1 MNPQLTFDLN
11 FSFFKSIF
19 SSNNEEAEEKRKKKE
34 IKDKKGMQNKEEK
47 FKTDIKKNILKKDL
61 TKSSE
66 TTYTKEETNNIN
78 KKIGKIETEISK
90 DIKKEEKNK
99 IIDKKEENKKEE
111 EKNIIK
117 IEIKEDK
124 KNKKKKNKNKKEK
137 KTKDELLNFLV
148 YYIKNIFLFKKRVK
162 NVIKRHKENFAI
174 ISSLNKIH
182 LTMIIKINEEKV
194 NKVKPIYESILKEN
208 IFYISRKMYKKKN
221 LLKFSFVNK
230 KNESI
235 LDPKFNTE
243 YDEGEFINV
252 INLKKIKDK
261 EEENEED
268 FQSFLESYYTMKPS
282 LSKEVVEQNKLS
294 LGVVRVKK
302 KHKTMDAKGGLNLGI
317 HKFQSN
323 SILKQRPIKR
333 ITSNKKISFAD
344 KNETIAYIKDD

>member
-19 SSNNEEAEEKRKKKE
+19 TSNNEEEEKKKKE
-34 IKDKKGMQNKEEK
+34 IKDKKQKKEK
-47 FKTDIKKNILKKDL
+47 AKTDVKQNISKKDL

-66 TTYTKEETNNIN
+66 TIYKEEDKNGVD
-78 KKIGKIETEISK
+78 KKAEKIETEISK
-90 DIKKEEKNK
+90 KENNEEKNK
-99 IIDKKEENKKEE
+99 MNGKKENNKKEE
-111 EKNIIK
+111 EINIIIEELKKDK
-117 IEIKEDK
+117 I
-124 KNKKKKNKNKKEK
+124 NKKKKNKNKKEK

-174 ISSLNKIH
+174 ISSLNKNH
-182 LTMIIKINEEKV
+182 LSMNIKINEEKV

-302 KHKTMDAKGGLNLGI
+302 KHKTMDAKGGLNFGI

-344 KNETIAYIKDD
+344 KNETIAYKKDD

>member
-117 IEIKEDK
+117 IEIKQDK
-124 KNKKKKNKNKKEK
+124 KNKKKKNKNKKEN

-282 LSKEVVEQNKLS
+282 LSKEVEKQKKLI
-294 LGVVRVKK
+294 LDYIRVKK
-302 KHKTMDAKGGLNLGI
+302 KHITMDAKGGLNLGI

-323 SILKQRPIKR
+323 
-333 ITSNKKISFAD
+333 
-344 KNETIAYIKDD
+344 

>member
-1 MNPQLTFDLN
+1 MNPHLTFDLN
-11 FSFFKSIF
+11 FSFFNSLF
-19 SSNNEEAEEKRKKKE
+19 ASNNEEEERKKKE
-34 IKDKKGMQNKEEK
+34 IKDRKGKEKKIEK
-47 FKTDIKKNILKKDL
+47 LKTDVKENISKKVSA
-61 TKSSE
+61 KSSE
-66 TTYTKEETNNIN
+66 TVYTEEESNNIN
-78 KKIGKIETEISK
+78 KKVGKIETKISK
-90 DIKKEEKNK
+90 EVKNEEKNK
-99 IIDKKEENKKEE
+99 INSQKEVNKKEE

-117 IEIKEDK
+117 EEIKKDK
-124 KNKKKKNKNKKEK
+124 ITKRKKNKNKKEK
-137 KTKDELLNFLV
+137 KSKDELLNFLV
-148 YYIKNIFLFKKRVK
+148 YYIKNIFLFRKRVK

-174 ISSLNKIH
+174 ISSLNKNH
-182 LTMIIKINEEKV
+182 LSMNIKINEEKI

-261 EEENEED
+261 EEEKEED

-344 KNETIAYIKDD
+344 KSETIAYKKDD

>member
-19 SSNNEEAEEKRKKKE
+19 SSNNEEEEERKKKE
-34 IKDKKGMQNKEEK
+34 INDKKEK
-47 FKTDIKKNILKKDL
+47 QKKTEKLKTDIKKNIMKKDS

-66 TTYTKEETNNIN
+66 TSYTEEENNYIN
-78 KKIGKIETEISK
+78 KKVGKIDIEISK
-90 DIKKEEKNK
+90 EEKKEEKSK
-99 IIDKKEENKKEE
+99 INDKNEENKIVE

-117 IEIKEDK
+117 GEIKEDK
-124 KNKKKKNKNKKEK
+124 KSKKKKNKIKKEK

-174 ISSLNKIH
+174 ISSLKTNH
-182 LTMIIKINEEKV
+182 LSMNIKINEEKI
-194 NKVKPIYESILKEN
+194 NKVKPIYESILKEY

-261 EEENEED
+261 EEENKED
-268 FQSFLESYYTMKPS
+268 FESFLESYYTMKPS

-294 LGVVRVKK
+294 LEKIERVRK
-302 KHKTMDAKGGLNLGI
+302 KHKTMESKGGLNFGI

-333 ITSNKKISFAD
+333 ITSNKKISFAE
-344 KNETIAYIKDD
+344 KNETISYKKDN

>member
-19 SSNNEEAEEKRKKKE
+19 SSNNEEEERKKKE
-34 IKDKKGMQNKEEK
+34 IKDRKEKEKKIEK
-47 FKTDIKKNILKKDL
+47 LKTDEKKNISKKDS

-66 TTYTKEETNNIN
+66 TAYTEEESNNIS
-78 KKIGKIETEISK
+78 KKAGKIETK
-90 DIKKEEKNK
+90 TKEEKNEEK
-99 IIDKKEENKKEE
+99 NIINFQKEENKKEE

-117 IEIKEDK
+117 EEIKKDK
-124 KNKKKKNKNKKEK
+124 ITKRKKNKNKKEK
-137 KTKDELLNFLV
+137 KSKDELLNFLV

-174 ISSLNKIH
+174 ISSLNKNH
-182 LTMIIKINEEKV
+182 LSMNIKINEEKI
-194 NKVKPIYESILKEN
+194 NKVKPIYESVLKEN

-333 ITSNKKISFAD
+333 ITSNKKISFSD
-344 KNETIAYIKDD
+344 KNETIAYKKDD

>member
-19 SSNNEEAEEKRKKKE
+19 SSNNEEEDRKKKE
-34 IKDKKGMQNKEEK
+34 IKDRKEKEKKIEK
-47 FKTDIKKNILKKDL
+47 LKTDVKKNISKND
-61 TKSSE
+61 S
-66 TTYTKEETNNIN
+66 YTKEENNIN
-78 KKIGKIETEISK
+78 KKVGKIETKISK
-90 DIKKEEKNK
+90 EVKNEEKNK
-99 IIDKKEENKKEE
+99 INSQKEVNKKEE

-117 IEIKEDK
+117 EEIKKDK
-124 KNKKKKNKNKKEK
+124 ITKRKKNKNKKEK
-137 KTKDELLNFLV
+137 KSKDELLNFLV
-148 YYIKNIFLFKKRVK
+148 YYIKNIFLFRKRVK

-174 ISSLNKIH
+174 ISSLNKNH
-182 LTMIIKINEEKV
+182 LSMNIKINEEKI

-317 HKFQSN
+317 HKFQSS

-344 KNETIAYIKDD
+344 KSETIAYKKDD

>member
-1 MNPQLTFDLN
+1 MNPQINFDLN

-19 SSNNEEAEEKRKKKE
+19 SSNNEEEKRRKKKE
-34 IKDKKGMQNKEEK
+34 IKDKKEIQKKTEK
-47 FKTDIKKNILKKDL
+47 LKTDLKNNISKKDSA
-61 TKSSE
+61 KSSE
-66 TTYTKEETNNIN
+66 TAYTEEESNNIN
-78 KKIGKIETEISK
+78 KNIGKIETEISK
-90 DIKKEEKNK
+90 E
-99 IIDKKEENKKEE
+99 DKKKGNSNINHKCNEGNKKEE
-111 EKNIIK
+111 DKNIIK
-117 IEIKEDK
+117 GEIKEDK
-124 KNKKKKNKNKKEK
+124 KSRKKKNKNKKEK

-174 ISSLNKIH
+174 ISSINKNH
-182 LTMIIKINEEKV
+182 LTMNIKINEEKI

-282 LSKEVVEQNKLS
+282 LSKEVVEQYKLS

-302 KHKTMDAKGGLNLGI
+302 KHKTMDAKGGLNCGI

-344 KNETIAYIKDD
+344 KNETIAYKKDD

>member
-19 SSNNEEAEEKRKKKE
+19 SSNNEEEERKKKE
-34 IKDKKGMQNKEEK
+34 IKDRKEKEKKIEK
-47 FKTDIKKNILKKDL
+47 LKTDEKKNISKKDS

-66 TTYTKEETNNIN
+66 TAYTEEESNNIS
-78 KKIGKIETEISK
+78 KKAGKIETK
-90 DIKKEEKNK
+90 TKEEKNEEK
-99 IIDKKEENKKEE
+99 NIINFQKEENKKEE

-117 IEIKEDK
+117 EEIKKDK
-124 KNKKKKNKNKKEK
+124 ITQRKKNKNKKEK
-137 KTKDELLNFLV
+137 KSKDELLNFLV

-174 ISSLNKIH
+174 ISSLNKNH
-182 LTMIIKINEEKV
+182 LSMNIKINEEKI
-194 NKVKPIYESILKEN
+194 NKVKPIYESVLKEN

>member
-19 SSNNEEAEEKRKKKE
+19 SSNNEEEERKKKE
-34 IKDKKGMQNKEEK
+34 IKDRKEKEKKIEK
-47 FKTDIKKNILKKDL
+47 LKTDEKKNISKKDS

-66 TTYTKEETNNIN
+66 TAYTEEESNNIS
-78 KKIGKIETEISK
+78 KKAGKIETK
-90 DIKKEEKNK
+90 TKEEKNEEK
-99 IIDKKEENKKEE
+99 NIINFQKEENKKEE

-117 IEIKEDK
+117 EEIKKDK
-124 KNKKKKNKNKKEK
+124 ITKRKKNKNKKEK
-137 KTKDELLNFLV
+137 KSKDELLNFLV

-174 ISSLNKIH
+174 ISSLNTNH
-182 LTMIIKINEEKV
+182 LSMNIKINEEKI
-194 NKVKPIYESILKEN
+194 NKVKPIYESVLKEN

>member
-11 FSFFKSIF
+11 FSFFFIIF
-19 SSNNEEAEEKRKKKE
+19 SSNNEEEERKKKE
-34 IKDKKGMQNKEEK
+34 IKDRKEKEKKIEK
-47 FKTDIKKNILKKDL
+47 LKTDEKKNISKKDS

-66 TTYTKEETNNIN
+66 TAYTEEESNNIS
-78 KKIGKIETEISK
+78 KKAGKIETK
-90 DIKKEEKNK
+90 TKEEKNEEK
-99 IIDKKEENKKEE
+99 NIINFQKEENKKEE

-117 IEIKEDK
+117 EEIKKDK
-124 KNKKKKNKNKKEK
+124 ITKRKKNKNKKEK
-137 KTKDELLNFLV
+137 KSKDELLNFLV

-174 ISSLNKIH
+174 ISSLNKNH
-182 LTMIIKINEEKV
+182 LSMNIKINEEKI
-194 NKVKPIYESILKEN
+194 NKVKPIYESVLKEN

>member
-19 SSNNEEAEEKRKKKE
+19 SSNNEEEERKKKE
-34 IKDKKGMQNKEEK
+34 IKDRKEKEKKIEK
-47 FKTDIKKNILKKDL
+47 LKTDEKKNISKKDS

-66 TTYTKEETNNIN
+66 TAYTEEESNNIS
-78 KKIGKIETEISK
+78 KKAGKIETK
-90 DIKKEEKNK
+90 TKEEKNEEK
-99 IIDKKEENKKEE
+99 NIINFQKEENKKEE

-117 IEIKEDK
+117 EEIKKDK
-124 KNKKKKNKNKKEK
+124 ITKRKKNKNKKEK
-137 KTKDELLNFLV
+137 KSKDELLNFLV

-174 ISSLNKIH
+174 ISSLNKNH
-182 LTMIIKINEEKV
+182 LSMNIKINEEKI
-194 NKVKPIYESILKEN
+194 NKVKPIYESVLKEN

-294 LGVVRVKK
+294 LGVIRVKK

>member
-19 SSNNEEAEEKRKKKE
+19 SSNNEEEERKKKE
-34 IKDKKGMQNKEEK
+34 IKDRKEKEKKIEK
-47 FKTDIKKNILKKDL
+47 LKTDEKKNISKKDS

-66 TTYTKEETNNIN
+66 TAYTEEESNNIS
-78 KKIGKIETEISK
+78 KKAGKIETK
-90 DIKKEEKNK
+90 TKEEKNEEK
-99 IIDKKEENKKEE
+99 NIINFQKEENKKEE

-117 IEIKEDK
+117 EEIKKDK
-124 KNKKKKNKNKKEK
+124 ITKRKKNKNKKEK
-137 KTKDELLNFLV
+137 KSKDELLNFLV

-174 ISSLNKIH
+174 ISSLNKNH
-182 LTMIIKINEEKV
+182 LSMNIKINEEKI
-194 NKVKPIYESILKEN
+194 NKVKPIYESVLKEN

>member
-1 MNPQLTFDLN
+1 MN
-11 FSFFKSIF
+11 
-19 SSNNEEAEEKRKKKE
+19 
-34 IKDKKGMQNKEEK
+34 
-47 FKTDIKKNILKKDL
+47 
-61 TKSSE
+61 
-66 TTYTKEETNNIN
+66 
-78 KKIGKIETEISK
+78 
-90 DIKKEEKNK
+90 
-99 IIDKKEENKKEE
+99 
-111 EKNIIK
+111 
-117 IEIKEDK
+117 
-124 KNKKKKNKNKKEK
+124 
-137 KTKDELLNFLV
+137 
-148 YYIKNIFLFKKRVK
+148 
-162 NVIKRHKENFAI
+162 
-174 ISSLNKIH
+174 
-182 LTMIIKINEEKV
+182 IKINEEKI
-194 NKVKPIYESILKEN
+194 NKVKPIYESVLKEN

>member
-19 SSNNEEAEEKRKKKE
+19 SSNNEEEERKKKE
-34 IKDKKGMQNKEEK
+34 IKDRKENEKKLEK
-47 FKTDIKKNILKKDL
+47 LKTDEKKNISKKDS

-66 TTYTKEETNNIN
+66 TAYTEEESNNIS
-78 KKIGKIETEISK
+78 KKAGKIETK
-90 DIKKEEKNK
+90 TKEEKNEEK
-99 IIDKKEENKKEE
+99 NIINFQKEENKKEE

-117 IEIKEDK
+117 EEIKKDK
-124 KNKKKKNKNKKEK
+124 ITKRKKNKNKKEK
-137 KTKDELLNFLV
+137 KSKDELLNFLV

-174 ISSLNKIH
+174 ISSLNKNH
-182 LTMIIKINEEKV
+182 LSMNIKINEEKI
-194 NKVKPIYESILKEN
+194 NKVKPIYESVLKEN

>member
-1 MNPQLTFDLN
+1 MNPQINFDLN

-19 SSNNEEAEEKRKKKE
+19 SSNNEEEEKEKKKE
-34 IKDKKGMQNKEEK
+34 IKDKKEGQKKIEK
-47 FKTDIKKNILKKDL
+47 LKADVKRNISKKDSS
-61 TKSSE
+61 KSSE
-66 TTYTKEETNNIN
+66 TTYTEEESNNIN
-78 KKIGKIETEISK
+78 KKIGNIESEAS
-90 DIKKEEKNK
+90 KEEKNEERNK
-99 IIDKKEENKKEE
+99 VNDKKENNKKEE
-111 EKNIIK
+111 EKGIIK
-117 IEIKEDK
+117 EEIKKDK
-124 KNKKKKNKNKKEK
+124 IYKKKKNKNKKEK
-137 KTKDELLNFLV
+137 KSKDELLNFLV

-174 ISSLNKIH
+174 ISSLNKNH
-182 LTMIIKINEEKV
+182 LSMNIKINEEKI
-194 NKVKPIYESILKEN
+194 NKIKPIYESILKEN

-268 FQSFLESYYTMKPS
+268 FQSFLESYYTMKPK
-282 LSKEVVEQNKLS
+282 LSKEVVEQYKLT
-294 LGVVRVKK
+294 LEAIRVKK
-302 KHKTMDAKGGLNLGI
+302 KHKTMDAKGGLNFGI

-333 ITSNKKISFAD
+333 ITSNKKISFSD
-344 KNETIAYIKDD
+344 KNETIAYKKDD

>member
-1 MNPQLTFDLN
+1 
-11 FSFFKSIF
+11 
-19 SSNNEEAEEKRKKKE
+19 
-34 IKDKKGMQNKEEK
+34 
-47 FKTDIKKNILKKDL
+47 
-61 TKSSE
+61 
-66 TTYTKEETNNIN
+66 
-78 KKIGKIETEISK
+78 
-90 DIKKEEKNK
+90 
-99 IIDKKEENKKEE
+99 
-111 EKNIIK
+111 
-117 IEIKEDK
+117 
-124 KNKKKKNKNKKEK
+124 
-137 KTKDELLNFLV
+137 
-148 YYIKNIFLFKKRVK
+148 
-162 NVIKRHKENFAI
+162 
-174 ISSLNKIH
+174 
-182 LTMIIKINEEKV
+182 
-194 NKVKPIYESILKEN
+194 
-208 IFYISRKMYKKKN
+208 MYKKKN

-302 KHKTMDAKGGLNLGI
+302 KHKTMDAKGGLNFGI

-344 KNETIAYIKDD
+344 KNETIAYKKDD

>member
-19 SSNNEEAEEKRKKKE
+19 SSNNEEEERKKKE
-34 IKDKKGMQNKEEK
+34 IKDRKEKEKKIEK
-47 FKTDIKKNILKKDL
+47 LKTDEKKNISKKDS

-66 TTYTKEETNNIN
+66 TAYTEEESNNIS
-78 KKIGKIETEISK
+78 KKAGKIETK
-90 DIKKEEKNK
+90 TKEEKNEEK
-99 IIDKKEENKKEE
+99 NIINFQKEENKKEE

-117 IEIKEDK
+117 EEIKKDK
-124 KNKKKKNKNKKEK
+124 ITKRKKNKNKKEK
-137 KTKDELLNFLV
+137 KSKDELLNFLV

-174 ISSLNKIH
+174 ISSLNKNH
-182 LTMIIKINEEKV
+182 LSMNIKINEEKI
-194 NKVKPIYESILKEN
+194 NKVKPIYESVLKEN

-344 KNETIAYIKDD
+344 KNETIAYKKDD

>member
-19 SSNNEEAEEKRKKKE
+19 SSNNEEEERKKKE
-34 IKDKKGMQNKEEK
+34 IKDRKEKEKKIEK
-47 FKTDIKKNILKKDL
+47 LKTDEKKNISKKDS

-66 TTYTKEETNNIN
+66 TAYTEEESNNIS
-78 KKIGKIETEISK
+78 KKAGKIETK
-90 DIKKEEKNK
+90 TKEEKNEEK
-99 IIDKKEENKKEE
+99 NIINFQKEENKKEE

-117 IEIKEDK
+117 EEIKKDK
-124 KNKKKKNKNKKEK
+124 ITKRKKNKNKKEEK
-137 KTKDELLNFLV
+137 SKDELLNFLV

-174 ISSLNKIH
+174 ISSLNKNH
-182 LTMIIKINEEKV
+182 LSMNIKINEEKI
-194 NKVKPIYESILKEN
+194 NKVKPIYESVLKEN